1 MLKKKPEDL
10 KVAAYPELA
19 VAKKDLTDLVLKKDR
34 ITSPNKN
41 DADIK
46 KKMRQYSKNR
56 KICCCYTNIE
66 LNLNNEN
73 GCINTL
79 RILDQAQ
86 RDASR
91 RNVSE

>member
-10 KVAAYPELA
+10 KVAAYPEPA
-19 VAKKDLTDLVLKKDR
+19 VAKKDLPDLVLKKDR

-46 KKMRQYSKNR
+46 QKMRQYSKNR
-56 KICCCYTNIE
+56 RFIDYTNIE

-91 RNVSE
+91 HNVSE

>member
-1 MLKKKPEDL
+1 M
-10 KVAAYPELA
+10 AAYPEPA
-19 VAKKDLTDLVLKKDR
+19 VAKKDLPDLVLKKDR

-46 KKMRQYSKNR
+46 QKMRQYSKNR
-56 KICCCYTNIE
+56 RFIDYTNIE

-91 RNVSE
+91 HNVSE

>member
-46 KKMRQYSKNR
+46 QKMRQYSKNR
-56 KICCCYTNIE
+56 RFIDYTNIE

-73 GCINTL
+73 GCINTF

-91 RNVSE
+91 HNVSE

>member
-10 KVAAYPELA
+10 KVAAYPEPA
-19 VAKKDLTDLVLKKDR
+19 VAKKDLPDLVLKKDR

-46 KKMRQYSKNR
+46 QKMRQYSKNR
-56 KICCCYTNIE
+56 RFIDYTNIE

-91 RNVSE
+91 HHVSE